1 MIINLVYTYFASLFA
16 AQFLL
21 FEIRMTQEIS
31 NGEIRNSKYLGMAN
45 CNIYF
50 TNDFNRL
57 LMNVAQNVM

>member
-1 MIINLVYTYFASLFA
+1 MIINLAYTYFASLFA

-31 NGEIRNSKYLGMAN
+31 NGETGNSKYLGMAN

-57 LMNVAQNVM
+57 LMNVAQNVT